1 MTLADLIRGEWTWM
15 TLLRETYPVA
25 LVAVAFYIA
34 GHARGWNRGFMRAF
48 HLMDARRSEEEP

>member
-15 TLLRETYPVA
+15 TLLREPYPVA
-25 LVAVAFYIA
+25 L
-34 GHARGWNRGFMRAF
+34 MRAF